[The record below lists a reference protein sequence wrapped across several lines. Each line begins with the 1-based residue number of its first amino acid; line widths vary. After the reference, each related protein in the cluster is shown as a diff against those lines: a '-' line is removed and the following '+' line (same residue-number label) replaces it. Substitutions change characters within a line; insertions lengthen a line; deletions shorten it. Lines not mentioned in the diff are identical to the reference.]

1 VSRRP
6 TLTGDNDWIVS
17 EWLARRRRAFA
28 GLALM
33 LEVRGL
39 MPSSAADAFGR
50 LQAAPSDEQ
59 ARVFGAPLFGRWHR
73 AALAALEAGDF
84 PAALGDGLRRLVEP
98 PASAGRELRDGLRLD
113 VETPGYAELLA
124 ETVGMHEHLREDTS
138 EPLRLIAPE
147 RAAEAAEDF
156 GRALDTIAA
165 TSPSDLVDLRAF
177 TRVVVPFRGS
187 GVDSFS
193 RNDCPGALYVNWRPG
208 DLWWNAE
215 HLIHENGHQR
225 LYALQ
230 EVCRLWLNPPEARY
244 PSPWR
249 RDPRPIEGIFQATY
263 VFCLT
268 VAWLLRALARH
279 PEAEPRLR
287 PYLLE
292 QLRNLELGRA
302 VLREHALLSEAGR
315 AFFGD
320 LEAAVERAAQGTIE
334 C

>member
-1 VSRRP
+1 VSRTP
-6 TLTGDNDWIVS
+6 TLTGDNDWIVA
-17 EWLARRRRAFA
+17 EGLARRRRAFA

-39 MPSSAADAFGR
+39 MPSDAADVFAR
-50 LQAAPSDEQ
+50 LQEASADEQ

-73 AALAALEAGDF
+73 AALGALESGDF
-84 PAALGDGLRRLVEP
+84 PAALGERLRRLVEP
-98 PASAGRELRDGLRLD
+98 AAPAGRELRAGPRLD
-113 VETPGYAELLA
+113 VETPEYADLLA
-124 ETVGMHEHLREDTS
+124 DTVGMHEHLREDTS
-138 EPLRLIAPE
+138 EPLRPVGPE
-147 RAAEAAEDF
+147 SAAEAAEDF
-156 GRALDTIAA
+156 GRALDALAA
-165 TSPSDLVDLRAF
+165 DSPTDLEDVRAF

-225 LYALQ
+225 LYAIQ
-230 EVCRLWLNPPEARY
+230 EICPLWLNPPEARY
-244 PSPWR
+244 RSPWR

-263 VFCLT
+263 VFYLT

-279 PEAEPRLR
+279 PEAEPGRR

-292 QLRNLELGRA
+292 QIHNLELGRT
-302 VLREHALLSEAGR
+302 VLREHARLSEEGR

-320 LEAAVERAAQGTIE
+320 LESAVERAARAAMA